1 MAVFRIEKTRDY
13 TVMSNHHLK
22 DRTLTLKSK
31 GLLSMML
38 SLPDEWNYTTRGLA
52 AICREGVDSIGAAL
66 KELETHGYIR
76 RTQLRDEKG
85 KLPDEWNYTTRGL
98 AAICREG
105 VDSIGA
111 ALKELE
117 THGYIRRTQLRD
129 EKGKITDTEYVIYEM
144 PQCEP
149 PSSPGT
155 PLPGTAKPYTENPDM
170 GVPDTAEPC
179 TETPAQLNTNQ
190 PKTDLSSTE
199 LSNPIQSNP
208 PTPAGARMGTDR
220 MGARECYREVIL
232 DNIEYSY
239 LVQDSHID
247 REQLDEIVDL
257 IVDTVCSARK
267 VIRIAGDDYPA
278 EVVKSRFMKLDSSHV
293 QYVMDCMKDNT
304 TYVRN
309 IKKYLLAALY
319 NAPTTIN
326 SYYSSLVQHDMYGD
340 GQRGRG

>member
-85 KLPDEWNYTTRGL
+85 K
-98 AAICREG
+98 
-105 VDSIGA
+105 
-111 ALKELE
+111 
-117 THGYIRRTQLRD
+117 
-129 EKGKITDTEYVIYEM
+129 ITDTEYVIYEM

-170 GVPDTAEPC
+170 GIPDTAEPC
-179 TETPAQLNTNQ
+179 TENPAQLNTNQ
-190 PKTDLSSTE
+190 TKTDLSSTE
-199 LSNPIQSNP
+199 LSNP
-208 PTPAGARMGTDR
+208 
-220 MGARECYREVIL
+220 
-232 DNIEYSY
+232 
-239 LVQDSHID
+239 
-247 REQLDEIVDL
+247 
-257 IVDTVCSARK
+257 TVTALAFPRCRSFCSRNGQRRSRSPRRIRWQRGNESAR
-267 VIRIAGDDYPA
+267 P
-278 EVVKSRFMKLDSSHV
+278 E
-293 QYVMDCMKDNT
+293 
-304 TYVRN
+304 
-309 IKKYLLAALY
+309 AAF
-319 NAPTTIN
+319 
-326 SYYSSLVQHDMYGD
+326 V
-340 GQRGRG
+340 

>member
-1 MAVFRIEKTRDY
+1 MGEIQTEETPKINTFQTMRKEVSGMAVFRIEKTRDY
-13 TVMSNHHLK
+13 TVMSNHHLR
-22 DRTLTLKSK
+22 DMSLSLKAK
-31 GLLSMML
+31 GLLSLML
-38 SLPDEWNYTTRGLA
+38 SLPENWDYTMKGLA
-52 AICREGVDSIGAAL
+52 RICKDGIDSISGGIR
-66 KELETHGYIR
+66 ELEEHGYLIR
-76 RTQLRDEKG
+76 ERVRGANGQLGSIEYTILEQPKEPTPAQEK
-85 KLPDEWNYTTRGL
+85 P
-98 AAICREG
+98 
-105 VDSIGA
+105 
-111 ALKELE
+111 
-117 THGYIRRTQLRD
+117 IR
-129 EKGKITDTEYVIYEM
+129 
-144 PQCEP
+144 
-149 PSSPGT
+149 
-155 PLPGTAKPYTENPDM
+155 ENP
-170 GVPDTAEPC
+170 VQANPTLVTPVQE
-179 TETPAQLNTNQ
+179 EPAQLNKERSSND
-190 PKTDLSSTE
+190 PSRTDLSSTE
-199 LSNPIQSNP
+199 ISNPIQSNP

>member
-1 MAVFRIEKTRDY
+1 MTVFRIEKTRDY

-85 KLPDEWNYTTRGL
+85 K
-98 AAICREG
+98 
-105 VDSIGA
+105 
-111 ALKELE
+111 
-117 THGYIRRTQLRD
+117 
-129 EKGKITDTEYVIYEM
+129 ITD
-144 PQCEP
+144 
-149 PSSPGT
+149 
-155 PLPGTAKPYTENPDM
+155 
-170 GVPDTAEPC
+170 
-179 TETPAQLNTNQ
+179 
-190 PKTDLSSTE
+190 
-199 LSNPIQSNP
+199 
-208 PTPAGARMGTDR
+208 
-220 MGARECYREVIL
+220 
-232 DNIEYSY
+232 
-239 LVQDSHID
+239 
-247 REQLDEIVDL
+247 
-257 IVDTVCSARK
+257 
-267 VIRIAGDDYPA
+267 
-278 EVVKSRFMKLDSSHV
+278 V
-293 QYVMDCMKDNT
+293 QYVMDCMKNNT
-304 TYVRN
+304 SYVRN

>member
-13 TVMSNHHLK
+13 TVMSNHHLR
-22 DRTLTLKSK
+22 DMSLSLKAK
-31 GLLSMML
+31 GLLSLML
-38 SLPDEWNYTTRGLA
+38 SLPENWDYTMKGLSR
-52 AICREGVDSIGAAL
+52 ICKDGIDSISGGIR
-66 KELETHGYIR
+66 ELEEHGYLIR
-76 RTQLRDEKG
+76 ERVRGANGQLGSIEYTILEQPKEPTPAQEK
-85 KLPDEWNYTTRGL
+85 P
-98 AAICREG
+98 
-105 VDSIGA
+105 
-111 ALKELE
+111 
-117 THGYIRRTQLRD
+117 IR
-129 EKGKITDTEYVIYEM
+129 
-144 PQCEP
+144 
-149 PSSPGT
+149 
-155 PLPGTAKPYTENPDM
+155 ENP
-170 GVPDTAEPC
+170 VQANPTLVTPVQE
-179 TETPAQLNTNQ
+179 EPAQLNKDKSSND
-190 PKTDLSSTE
+190 PSRTDLSSTE
-199 LSNPIQSNP
+199 VSNPIQSNP
-208 PTPAGARMGTDR
+208 PTPVGARMGTDR

-267 VIRIAGDDYPA
+267 TIRIAGDDYPA

>member
-52 AICREGVDSIGAAL
+52 AICREGVD
-66 KELETHGYIR
+66 
-76 RTQLRDEKG
+76 
-85 KLPDEWNYTTRGL
+85 
-98 AAICREG
+98 C
-105 VDSIGA
+105 IGA

-129 EKGKITDTEYVIYEM
+129 EKGKIT
-144 PQCEP
+144 
-149 PSSPGT
+149 
-155 PLPGTAKPYTENPDM
+155 
-170 GVPDTAEPC
+170 
-179 TETPAQLNTNQ
+179 
-190 PKTDLSSTE
+190 
-199 LSNPIQSNP
+199 
-208 PTPAGARMGTDR
+208 
-220 MGARECYREVIL
+220 
-232 DNIEYSY
+232 
-239 LVQDSHID
+239 
-247 REQLDEIVDL
+247 
-257 IVDTVCSARK
+257 DTVCSARK

-326 SYYSSLVQHDMYGD
+326 SYYSSLVQHDMYGN
-340 GQRGRG
+340 GQRG